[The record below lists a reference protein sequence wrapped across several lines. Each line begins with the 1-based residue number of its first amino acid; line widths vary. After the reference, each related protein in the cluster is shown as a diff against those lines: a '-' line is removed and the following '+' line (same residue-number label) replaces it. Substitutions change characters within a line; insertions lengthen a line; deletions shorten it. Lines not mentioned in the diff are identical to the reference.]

1 MGIGFGS
8 ERNSKEAA
16 MRRDGGSTLML
27 VILLSTVMVLTSL
40 GLVTL
45 SQKLTQ
51 TSFGLN
57 QQTLCRYAA
66 EGGIERVKFHLKRA
80 QDTLTDWV
88 GPKIAAAQPCMT
100 FTVGS
105 ANVEVSLASLGG
117 DKYKAVSKA
126 KVGGN
131 SIAMSMIFRY
141 EYSSGASTPL
151 NSFSKYVFFTN
162 GGGTWA
168 GGIVGGYAHMNGDI
182 TWRYSLSAQGRQ
194 THLKAVTSGGRFLLS
209 NDTGTWTSA
218 DWDAMF
224 PDPQVKAESQANT
237 PIDMP
242 SYASIDTDL
251 RTAAT
256 AMPPELFVDPSS
268 AAYAATFANPAY
280 TDFISVVQFT
290 FSGGTSNAVVNLHG
304 WNGSSW
310 VLAKS
315 NTVPIVPGVPTLIYS
330 TPRVTNVKGVL
341 RGQVTL
347 TTPYVGTSQVD
358 QNGITA
364 YNNPSIR
371 IIDDLILVDAAGNPK
386 HWVYNSSN
394 QPVAQSTKWG
404 LNSSIPTNSTTNIET
419 MTSTWDGVNYTYKQN
434 PLYSD
439 GGVKNILG
447 LMANGDIQYRDSNTT
462 KKNAVLMSAYYSAHP
477 NARWYAYN
485 ETGTAEN
492 YNIGI
497 GGSRVSSRA
506 PIVSYGTPGGFTRGV
521 IRYYDE
527 DLLHVP
533 PPYWVQIVNS
543 PAFVTLEFGAVHVGS

>member
-1 MGIGFGS
+1 
-8 ERNSKEAA
+8 

-131 SIAMSMIFRY
+131 TLSMSMIFRY
-141 EYSSGASTPL
+141 EYTGGSQTPL
-151 NSFSKYVFFTN
+151 NYFSKYVLFANAGGTW
-162 GGGTWA
+162 GGGT
-168 GGIVGGYAHMNGDI
+168 VGGYAHLNGDM
-182 TWRYSLSAQGRQ
+182 TWRYSRSAQGRQ
-194 THLKAVTSGGRFLLS
+194 KHLKAVTSGGRFLLS

-237 PIDMP
+237 TIDMP

-347 TTPYVGTSQVD
+347 TTPYVGTSQVN

-386 HWVYNSSN
+386 YWVYNSSN

-419 MTSTWDGVNYTYKQN
+419 MSNTWDQVNFTYKRN

-439 GGVKNILG
+439 GGVRNILG
-447 LMANGDIQYRDSNTT
+447 LMANGDIQYRDSVADKRNTL
-462 KKNAVLMSAYYSAHP
+462 LMHAAYCANP
-477 NARWYAYN
+477 NARWYPYN
-485 ETGTAEN
+485 ETGTLVN
-492 YNIGI
+492 YNVGLS
-497 GGSRVSSRA
+497 GSRVSSRTPLIA
-506 PIVSYGTPGGFTRGV
+506 YSDSTGTLTGAWTRGH
-521 IRYYDE
+521 IRGYDD
-527 DLLHVP
+527 DLLLVP
-533 PPYWVQIVNS
+533 PPYWIQVVNS